1 MHPVLVEV
9 LQKPVGWLLIGV
21 MAISIVMPFV
31 LHLFI
36 KKKMREEERG
46 KK

>member
-9 LQKPVGWLLIGV
+9 FQKPVGWLLIGV
-21 MAISIVMPFV
+21 MAISIIMPFV
-31 LHLFI
+31 IRAFI
-36 KKKMREEERG
+36 QKKMREEESS